1 MLLIHDPTKRCSWE
15 MFFANEWGGAGSG
28 EAAAG
33 AEPEPEPEPIAAPQ
47 AL

>member
-15 MFFANEWGGAGSG
+15 MFFANAWGGAGSG
-28 EAAAG
+28 EAA